1 MMSSEVGVALFA
13 ATVSLVV
20 ASMSFIT
27 AIFTNRQ
34 SAKAE
39 KNLEELKFTLSRS
52 QAREQMRDNTFTD
65 MMAGLKAG
73 LQAIQRVKDEI
84 QLILSA
90 VGNSMSVEVALGRF
104 GESRTQMLEVY
115 EQQHVNLTAENS
127 EILHQAKNVVVTM
140 ESTLQ
145 RALSQHTL
153 ASELDDESRRQLLAY
168 RDQLSSLQHELR
180 DAMTFNLMERITV

>member
-1 MMSSEVGVALFA
+1 MSSEVGVALFA
-13 ATVSLVV
+13 AIVSLVV

-65 MMAGLKAG
+65 MMAGLRAG

-90 VGNSMSVEVALGRF
+90 VGESMSAEVALGRF
-104 GESRTQMLEVY
+104 GESRTKMLEAY
-115 EQQHVNLTAENS
+115 EQQHMNLTEENS
-127 EILHQAKNVVVTM
+127 EILHKAKNVVVTM

-145 RALSQHTL
+145 RALRQHTL

-180 DAMTFNLMERITV
+180 DAMTFNLMERITL

>member
-1 MMSSEVGVALFA
+1 MSSEVDVAIIA
-13 ATVSLVV
+13 AIVSLVV
-20 ASMSFIT
+20 ASVSFIT
-27 AIFTNRQ
+27 GVFTNRQ

-52 QAREQMRDNTFTD
+52 QAREQMRDSTFTD
-65 MMAGLKAG
+65 MMAGLRAG

-90 VGNSMSVEVALGRF
+90 AGDSMSAEVALGRF
-104 GESRTQMLEVY
+104 GESRTKMLEAY
-115 EQQHVNLTAENS
+115 EQQHMNLTEENS
-127 EILHQAKNVVVTM
+127 EILHKAKNVVVTM

-145 RALSQHTL
+145 RALRQHTL
-153 ASELDDESRRQLLAY
+153 ASELDDKSRSQLLAY

-180 DAMTFNLMERITV
+180 DAMTLNLMERITV

>member
-1 MMSSEVGVALFA
+1 MSSEVNVAIVA
-13 ATVSLVV
+13 AIVSLVV
-20 ASMSFIT
+20 AIVSFIT

-65 MMAGLKAG
+65 MMAGLRAG

-104 GESRTQMLEVY
+104 GESRTKMLEVY
-115 EQQHVNLTAENS
+115 EQQHMNLTEEHS
-127 EILHQAKNVVVTM
+127 EILHKAKNVVVTM
-140 ESTLQ
+140 ESTLH

-180 DAMTFNLMERITV
+180 DAMTFNLMERITL